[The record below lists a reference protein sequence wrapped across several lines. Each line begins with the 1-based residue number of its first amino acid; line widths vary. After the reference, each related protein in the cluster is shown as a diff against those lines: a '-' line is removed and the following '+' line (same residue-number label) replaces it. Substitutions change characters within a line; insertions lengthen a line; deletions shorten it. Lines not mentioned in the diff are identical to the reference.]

1 MLPIFLTV
9 YEIFVEHIFLIIL
22 QRVKVVKNLKVV
34 VLTPCG
40 DQSVISPFSMNIL
53 TSKQVMRISRYQMWM
68 LFDLFNSNFS
78 ELTS

>member
-9 YEIFVEHIFLIIL
+9 YEIFEENIFLIIL
-22 QRVKVVKNLKVV
+22 QRVKVLKNEKSI

-40 DQSVISPFSMNIL
+40 DQSAISPFSMNKL
-53 TSKQVMRISRYQMWM
+53 TSKQVMRISRYQMWI